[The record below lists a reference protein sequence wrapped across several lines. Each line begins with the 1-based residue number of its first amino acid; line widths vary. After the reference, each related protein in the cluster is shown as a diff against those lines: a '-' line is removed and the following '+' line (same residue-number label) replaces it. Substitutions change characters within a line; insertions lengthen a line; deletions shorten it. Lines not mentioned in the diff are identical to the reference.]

1 MTSSLPP
8 DQRYSIWIFCPT
20 VQLLQ
25 PLKKR
30 RIAPLSDGIVC
41 CERHEHA
48 DAPHGALLRA
58 RRKRPGSRSAE
69 QRDEL
74 APIHSIT
81 SSASESRLSEI
92 LMPSALAVFKLIT
105 VSNLVGCNTGSSE
118 GFAPLRIRA
127 V

>member
-1 MTSSLPP
+1 ESRESGLT
-8 DQRYSIWIFCPT
+8 F
-20 VQLLQ
+20 
-25 PLKKR
+25 
-30 RIAPLSDGIVC
+30 RIVRGLA
-41 CERHEHA
+41 HKHA
-48 DAPHGALLRA
+48 DAPHPLRLLRA
-58 RRKRPGSRSAE
+58 RRERQRRRRAGE

-74 APIHSIT
+74 APSHHSIT